1 MKKTLV
7 SALIGLAVAAVCCA
21 AETPA
26 AAPDKA
32 PDPNADFKT
41 YASGAKAI
49 YWSQMFGSKKYVP
62 RGKIEIA
69 DGKVTIIGGKAEM
82 TGIWFFR
89 SHQLP
94 KFRIEPGDIVRI
106 SLTASGSGQLGLSVD
121 GYRADKQHYHC
132 YRKTFDL
139 TAEPKAV
146 SHEFRLN
153 QDCVQIY
160 PSIYV
165 MGDGKATVSDFKME
179 ILSAEL

>member
-21 AETPA
+21 AETP

-89 SHQLP
+89 SHKLP
-94 KFRIEPGDIVRI
+94 KFPIEPGDIVRI

>member
-1 MKKTLV
+1 MKKFLFAAVFGFAV
-7 SALIGLAVAAVCCA
+7 SAALWAAD
-21 AETPA
+21 A
-26 AAPDKA
+26 AAPDKV

-41 YASGAKAI
+41 FASGEKAI

-94 KFRIEPGDIVRI
+94 KFRIEPGDLVKI
-106 SLTASGSGQLGLSVD
+106 SLTAAGSGRLGLSVD
-121 GYRADKQHYHC
+121 GYRADKHHYHC

-139 TAEPKAV
+139 AAGPKTI

-153 QDCVQIY
+153 QECVQIY

-165 MGDGKATVSDFKME
+165 MGNGKATISDFKLE
-179 ILSAEL
+179 VLSAEL